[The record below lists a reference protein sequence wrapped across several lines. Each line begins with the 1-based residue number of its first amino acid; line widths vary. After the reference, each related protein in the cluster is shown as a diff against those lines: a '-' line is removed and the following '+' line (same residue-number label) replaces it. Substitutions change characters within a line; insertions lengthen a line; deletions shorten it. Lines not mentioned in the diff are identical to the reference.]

1 MYPHDGTPVP
11 VQYETYVGAG
21 QLYVTATVR
30 VVTRSTMGINVCF
43 NGRTFRLDLVTH
55 HPWRIR
61 SGDVMH
67 ELKALPQHCS
77 W

>member
-55 HPWRIR
+55 HP
-61 SGDVMH
+61 
-67 ELKALPQHCS
+67 
-77 W
+77 